1 MEKVFDAMTR
11 WCFGKERETR
21 EREEVM
27 SIKHVNKARKGR
39 GERELCVAE
48 RGSRGK

>member
-21 EREEVM
+21 EREEMM

-39 GERELCVAE
+39 GESCAWRKGEA
-48 RGSRGK
+48 GGK